1 MAATIVE
8 ARNLVKRYDTF
19 EAVKG
24 IDLTVETGECFGLL
38 GPNGAG
44 KTSTFRML
52 CCISPITSGT
62 LTINGMDVAT
72 QPRAIKAMLGVVP
85 QENNLDTDLG
95 VIQNLL
101 VYGRYF
107 DMPKRRYRRAGVGGA
122 APLSA

>member
-44 KTSTFRML
+44 KSSTFRML

-62 LTINGMDVAT
+62 LTIDGMDVT
-72 QPRAIKAMLGVVP
+72 TRSRAIKAMLGVVP

-95 VIQNLL
+95 VLQEPPGLRALL
-101 VYGRYF
+101 
-107 DMPKRRYRRAGVGGA
+107 
-122 APLSA
+122 